1 MRGRALPLPRAA
13 RMLGRCA
20 PGGARKREAG
30 GVLLTWL
37 GAWAGLGPAGAVPAA
52 LAAWLLATLLLLLAL
67 RVVAGFWLAPTRAG
81 LIVLLSLAL
90 TALLLFAWNLG
101 TALLGAG
108 ALRLNVGLDALLLGL
123 AVAAQ
128 LWVLR
133 HWLVLPT
140 ARAPGVTV
148 LIGVIVLFWALM
160 VVVVSAVGLVLGL
173 PVPRP

>member
-1 MRGRALPLPRAA
+1 
-13 RMLGRCA
+13 MLERCA

-52 LAAWLLATLLLLLAL
+52 LAAWLLATLLLLAL

-108 ALRLNVGLDALLLGL
+108 ALRLNVGLDALLLVL

-133 HWLVLPT
+133 HWLVLPS

-160 VVVVSAVGLVLGL
+160 VVAASAVGLVLGL

>member
-13 RMLGRCA
+13 CMLVQCA
-20 PGGARKREAG
+20 PGVARKREAG

-52 LAAWLLATLLLLLAL
+52 LAAWLLATLLLMLAL

-108 ALRLNVGLDALLLGL
+108 ALRLNVGLDALLLVL

-133 HWLVLPT
+133 HWLVLPS
-140 ARAPGVTV
+140 ARAPGVASLLGVV
-148 LIGVIVLFWALM
+148 LLFWALL
-160 VVVVSAVGLVLGL
+160 VVAVSAVGLVLGL